1 MNATTAY
8 QSAYNTLN
16 AKQRE
21 AVDTIEGPVMVIAG
35 PGTGKTQILAMR
47 IANILRTV
55 DIVPS
60 AILAITFTESAASAM
75 RARLVSL
82 IGNAGYQ
89 VTINT
94 FHSFCNSLIQAYPE
108 EFPRIIGSQQMTE
121 VDQVRIVTSLIEQGT
136 YTILKPHGDPL
147 FYTKAILRNIHILKR
162 EGVSPT
168 AFFTLV
174 DQAEKQF
181 YARDD
186 IYHKTGAH
194 AGALKG
200 VAQDELKRIQKNKE
214 LAAVYKEYQNVC
226 ARDRRYD
233 FDDMIM
239 EVLEAF
245 ERSTD
250 FLRTIQERYQYI
262 LIDEHQD
269 TNNAQNKVIELLCS
283 FDQHPNI
290 FLVGDEK
297 QAIYRFQGA
306 SYENFMRIREHYPNT
321 RIIAL
326 EENYRSSQYVLD
338 AAHGVGEH
346 IVKRPQALQAR
357 ASHKNTPI
365 QVHSYHDATQE
376 VTSLCKEIKTEIENG
391 VAPEEIAIIYR
402 ENKDAYRIAQA
413 CEQQHIPYGI
423 ESDQDIFTDPLV
435 HQLLILL
442 RAVDDPLNAENMV
455 AFLHAPYQSLH
466 PLDVFGLIQY
476 AHEKRIPLI
485 TALRRCVNT
494 DNQDHYEDG
503 KSCEALYKSIIA
515 WMRFVKEHAPL
526 TCIDVIVR
534 ESGLMQYATQA
545 IDRLESLYKI
555 KKIYT
560 ELERVVEQNPHA
572 TLHDLLVHIQLM
584 EDHQLALKAGAGK
597 PTIGRVRLMTAHKSK
612 GLEFDHVY
620 IPYAYDGHWGNKR
633 MPAILPLLPNVYVS
647 DKTLQEHQETTDSE
661 DRRLFYVALTR
672 ARKTAHISYARH
684 DELQREQLPCVYI
697 SEIRPDTMQ
706 YHEVPYEEVAPNMNQ
721 TIVVQNTAA
730 SIQESVRRLAQEEL
744 HRKGLSVTALN
755 NYKTCPWKYFYVNL
769 LTVPQTKQ
777 PHQMYGTAMHAT
789 YKDTLAYI
797 QEETRTHEL
806 ISKYLSDRFRTHIT
820 HQPFSQQDL
829 EIYTARGLEAL
840 AHYAPIITTQWHIPA
855 RGEFKISGVQITK
868 EVALHGIIDR
878 METLPG
884 NAVRVV
890 DYKTGKHKSRAE
902 IEGKTK
908 TSTGDIFRQLVF
920 YKLLLDAY
928 EKGTYHM
935 ESGKIEFVEPNEKGA
950 YRQEEF
956 FVSDAQVKELT
967 EYIHQVINEIE
978 NLSFWDTRCEDASCE
993 FCELRNMMRVI

>member
-1 MNATTAY
+1 MNAY
-8 QSAYNTLN
+8 QSAYDALN

-21 AVDTIEGPVMVIAG
+21 AVDAIEGPVMVIAG
-35 PGTGKTQILAMR
+35 PGTGKTQILAVR
-47 IANILRTV
+47 IANILRKV
-55 DIVPS
+55 DMVPN

-121 VDQVRIVTSLIEQGT
+121 VDQMRIVASLIEQGS
-136 YTILKPHGDPL
+136 YVILKPHGDPL
-147 FYTKAILRNIHILKR
+147 FYTKAILRSIHILKR
-162 EGVSPT
+162 EGVSPA
-168 AFFTLV
+168 AFSTLV

-186 IYHKTGAH
+186 IYHSNGAH

-200 VAQDELKRIQKNKE
+200 TSQDELKRIQKNKE
-214 LAAVYKEYQNVC
+214 LAVLYQAYQNVC

-245 ERSTD
+245 EHNAD

-283 FDQHPNI
+283 FDARPNI

-306 SYENFMRIREHYPNT
+306 SYENFMRIRERYPDT

-346 IVKRPQALQAR
+346 IVKRPQTLHAR
-357 ASHKNTPI
+357 ANHANAPI
-365 QVHSYHDATQE
+365 EVCSYYDISQEAGQV
-376 VTSLCKEIKTEIENG
+376 CKEIKIKIEQG
-391 VAPEEIAIIYR
+391 VPPEEIAVIYR
-402 ENKDAYRIAQA
+402 ENKDAYRIARA
-413 CEQQHIPYGI
+413 CEQERIPYGI
-423 ESDQDIFTDPLV
+423 ESDQDVFADPLV
-435 HQLLILL
+435 RQLLILL
-442 RAVDDPLNAENMV
+442 RAVNDPLDAENMA
-455 AFLHAPYQSLH
+455 AFLHAPYQSIH
-466 PLDVFGLIQY
+466 PLDVFELILY
-476 AHEKRIPLI
+476 AREKRIPLI
-485 TALRRCVNT
+485 AALRGCLHET
-494 DNQDHYEDG
+494 SQDRYEDIKACG
-503 KSCEALYKSIIA
+503 ALYKSLIT
-515 WMRFVKEHAPL
+515 WMRLIKERAPL
-526 TCIDVIVR
+526 TCIDSIVR
-534 ESGLMQYATQA
+534 ESGLMQYATMTT
-545 IDRLESLYKI
+545 DRMESLYKI

-560 ELERVVEQNPHA
+560 ELERVVEQDPRVS
-572 TLHDLLVHIQLM
+572 LRDLLSHIRFM
-584 EDHQLALKAGAGK
+584 EDHQLALKAGSGK
-597 PTIGRVRLMTAHKSK
+597 PIVGRIRLMTAHKSK

-620 IPYAYDGHWGNKR
+620 IPHAYDGHWGNKR
-633 MPAILPLLPNVYVS
+633 MPALLPLLPSVYVS
-647 DKTLQEHQETTDSE
+647 DTTLQEHQETTDSE

-672 ARKTAHISYARH
+672 ARKTVHISYARH

-697 SEIRPDTMQ
+697 SEIRSDMLQ
-706 YHEVPYEEVAPNMNQ
+706 YQEIPYEESKL
-721 TIVVQNTAA
+721 NTNPISIADSAA
-730 SIQESVRRLAQEEL
+730 VSMQESVRRLAQEEL

-769 LTVPQTKQ
+769 LAVPQTRQ
-777 PHQMYGTAMHAT
+777 PHQMYGNAMHAA
-789 YKDTLAYI
+789 YKDTLSYL
-797 QEETRTHEL
+797 QKETRAQES
-806 ISKYLSDRFRTHIT
+806 ISKYLTDRFSSHIVR
-820 HQPFSQQDL
+820 QPFSQKDL
-829 EIYTARGLEAL
+829 ETYTKRGLQAL
-840 AHYAPIITTQWHIPA
+840 APYASIIASQWHIPA
-855 RGEFKISGVQITK
+855 RGEFKISGVQITPR
-868 EVALHGIIDR
+868 VALHGIIDR
-878 METLPG
+878 MEMLPG

-920 YKLLLDAY
+920 YKLLLDSH
-928 EKGTYHM
+928 EKGMYRM
-935 ESGKIEFVEPNEKGA
+935 ESGKIEFVEPNEKGT

-956 FVSDAQVKELT
+956 FVSDRHVKELT
-967 EYIHQVINEIE
+967 EYICQVILEIE
-978 NLSFWDTRCEDASCE
+978 NLSFWNTRCDDSACA